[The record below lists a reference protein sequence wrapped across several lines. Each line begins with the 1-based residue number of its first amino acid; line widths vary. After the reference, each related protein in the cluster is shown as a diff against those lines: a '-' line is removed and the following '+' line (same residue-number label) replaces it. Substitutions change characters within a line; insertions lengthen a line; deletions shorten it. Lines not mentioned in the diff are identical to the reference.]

1 MPDEPWQRYLALQQT
16 QMQHAGGLIVYIS
29 AMYGSANGVRYN
41 VHLSNVWFSQ
51 WCKIQCTGTT
61 LPKSPVVVVNLSVTL
76 AGKLLLVGK
85 GTDGL
90 YACQTLTEVCIHR
103 RARGGITS
111 LKLYI

>member
-1 MPDEPWQRYLALQQT
+1 MPDEPWQLYLALQQAQNAACRWSLT
-16 QMQHAGGLIVYIS
+16 VKYC
-29 AMYGSANGVRYN
+29 

-51 WCKIQCTGTT
+51 WCNIQCTGTT
-61 LPKSPVVVVNLSVTL
+61 LPKSPVVVVNLSITL
-76 AGKLLLVGK
+76 AGKLLLIGK